1 MFSNLSTSA
10 SMWKKLNSILGKTSA
25 SSRTKTLKI
34 NGQELGGA
42 ELANKFN
49 DYFINLVSNDRS
61 RVNEALLY
69 VSRFVN
75 ESIFFYPTDVHEV
88 SSVFCNLNNSKS
100 CDIDGIQIK
109 PVKYVIAQ
117 IAPILTHLFNL
128 SLSQGIFPQKMQ
140 IAKVSILYKSGD
152 KNDLSNYRP
161 VSVLPIFSKGLEK
174 LIHFR
179 LNQFCENFSVVTDS
193 QFGFR
198 KGRST
203 ELALLNMKEI
213 ILKNF
218 ENKLLTVGI
227 FIDFSKAFDR
237 LNHDTLMRKLYNY
250 GIRGNAAALIRSY
263 LSIRFQCIH
272 LNGHFSDLKQLQA
285 GVPQGSVLGPIL
297 FNLYINDI
305 INISHNAQIITYA
318 DDTSIFFQGTDI
330 NIISSEVNSFL
341 NEFVGNGKF
350 VKNQ

>member
-1 MFSNLSTSA
+1 MRTGMRYSLWTLLMKQAYDCFIMIFTTIYKNNFKYKTHRAPKGSRKPWVTVEILKKINERNRLFKQFVRTKNQEILHLFKKCRNEVTNLIRRAKSTYYFNMFNNLSTSA
-10 SMWKKLNSILGKTSA
+10 SIWKKLNSILGKTSA
-25 SSRTKTLKI
+25 SSRNKTLKI
-34 NGQELGGA
+34 NGQELGGV

-49 DYFINLVSNDRS
+49 DYFINLDSNDRS
-61 RVNEALLY
+61 RVNEALVY
-69 VSRFVN
+69 VSRFIN

-88 SSVFCNLNNSKS
+88 SSVFCNLNNSKN

-109 PVKYVIAQ
+109 PVKYVIEQ

-128 SLSQGIFPQKMQ
+128 SLSQGIFPKKMQ

-161 VSVLPIFSKGLEK
+161 VSVLPIFSKGLDK

-179 LNQFCENFSVVTDS
+179 SNQFCEKFSIVTES

-213 ILKNF
+213 ILKNI
-218 ENKLLTVGI
+218 ENKILTVGI

-237 LNHDTLMRKLYNY
+237 LNHDTLMSKL
-250 GIRGNAAALIRSY
+250 
-263 LSIRFQCIH
+263 
-272 LNGHFSDLKQLQA
+272 
-285 GVPQGSVLGPIL
+285 
-297 FNLYINDI
+297 
-305 INISHNAQIITYA
+305 
-318 DDTSIFFQGTDI
+318 
-330 NIISSEVNSFL
+330 
-341 NEFVGNGKF
+341 
-350 VKNQ
+350 